1 MAPSEPPNGRT
12 VITPPKGEPAPQNLC
27 YYKDMMAKD
36 AVEMQSLAGSLK
48 IEQMTSFQLR
58 EKLSKCR
65 KKVGELIRELA
76 EAKQTIVELKNGR

>member
-12 VITPPKGEPAPQNLC
+12 IITPPKGEQAPQTLS

-36 AVEMQSLAGSLK
+36 AVEMQSLDGRFK
-48 IEQMTSFQLR
+48 IEQMTSYQLR

-65 KKVGELIRELA
+65 KKVGELIRELD
-76 EAKQTIVELKNGR
+76 EAKLTIEEFKNGR